1 VRWLLVA
8 ILAYACLVL
17 QTAAFRPGGLAV
29 PVDGH
34 WARPDLVLLLGL
46 FLALYLDP
54 YETFVIGWC
63 LGLASD
69 LVSISGRLGVQPI
82 LMSLVLAVVCH
93 GRNLFS
99 RTRVL
104 TQFLLALGVVALVH
118 FLWYVATRFF
128 LYDGLVD
135 APLAIGRSME
145 QALLDALYAAV
156 LAPYLFW
163 VLERLRSAL
172 GVADEARQG

>member
-29 PVDGH
+29 PVDGY

-82 LMSLVLAVVCH
+82 LMSLVLAVVCR
-93 GRNLFS
+93 GRDLFN

-128 LYDGLVD
+128 ED

-172 GVADEARQG
+172 GVTDEARQG

>member
-1 VRWLLVA
+1 MRWLLVA

-29 PVDGH
+29 PVDGL

-93 GRNLFS
+93 GRGLFS

-104 TQFLLALGVVALVH
+104 TQFLLAFGVVALVH
-118 FLWYVATRFF
+118 FLWYLATGFF
-128 LYDGLVD
+128 ED

>member
-1 VRWLLVA
+1 MRWLLVA

-46 FLALYLDP
+46 FLALYLEP
-54 YETFVIGWC
+54 YEVFVVGWC

-69 LVSISGRLGVQPI
+69 VVSVSGRLGVQA
-82 LMSLVLAVVCH
+82 LLVSLVLTGLSH
-93 GRNLFS
+93 GRGAFR

-104 TQFLLALGVVALVH
+104 TQFLLAFGVVAATHL
-118 FLWYVATRFF
+118 LWYLATRY
-128 LYDGLVD
+128 LED
-135 APLAIGRSME
+135 ASPAIGRSIE

-163 VLERLRSAL
+163 VLERLRRAL
-172 GVADEARQG
+172 GVADESREG